1 MRKGVIIV
9 LVLVVLAGAG
19 AWVWLRSANGF
30 SADAKPTW
38 IEASLASLSR
48 RLALPG
54 NQRSLKNPYPATP
67 PRLAAAQQLFHTQCA
82 LCHGDDGQGQTA
94 IGRQLYP
101 HPPNLGGPT
110 ENKTDGALYYSI
122 RNGIRMSGMPAW
134 NQDSEEEIWNLV
146 SYIRSLRKQ

>member
-9 LVLVVLAGAG
+9 LVLMLLASVG
-19 AWVWLRSANGF
+19 AWVWLRSARGF
-30 SADAKPTW
+30 SADAQPTW
-38 IEASLASLSR
+38 IEASLAALSR
-48 RLALPG
+48 RLALPASQ
-54 NQRSLKNPYPATP
+54 NRLRNPYPATAQ
-67 PRLAAAQQLFHTQCA
+67 RLATGQQLFHTQCA

-94 IGRQLYP
+94 IGRQMYP
-101 HPPNLGGPT
+101 KSPNLGGLT
-110 ENKTDGALYYSI
+110 ENKSDGALYYSI

>member
-1 MRKGVIIV
+1 MRKGVIIL
-9 LVLVVLAGAG
+9 LVAAGLAGVG
-19 AWVWLRSANGF
+19 AWGWLHSAQGF

-38 IEASLASLSR
+38 IEAELASVSR

-54 NQRSLKNPYPATP
+54 DQNRVKNPYPAT
-67 PRLAAAQQLFHTQCA
+67 LARVAAGRQQFHTQCA
-82 LCHGDDGQGQTA
+82 LCHGEDGGGETA

-101 HPPNLGGPT
+101 RAPDLGGQT
-110 ENKTDGALYYSI
+110 ENKSDGALYYSI

-146 SYIRSLRKQ
+146 SYIRSLRKR